1 MAAAVAVLP
10 EAPENREAQAD
21 PVAQELSESVAAMAV
36 AVELVAAVVVAAVAV
51 VVLADLPTA
60 C

>member
-36 AVELVAAVVVAAVAV
+36 AVELVAAEMAQLQQEVIQEP
-51 VVLADLPTA
+51 LAL
-60 C
+60 